1 LKNPPQGA
9 NNSTE
14 DGVSAAEF
22 RNFASEITKWIAQV
36 EGLKAQEKKKVPSDS
51 DSTSSNSKRRHRR
64 KKKEKKRG
72 RKGKKSTRKSKGR
85 RRKRSPTPSS
95 GSSSSV
101 SSNSSSDSSKASSAS
116 GSSQGSLPKLLDRDR
131 HSKRKEGWYA
141 VIRGKGGC
149 CGLYC
154 RKKEAE
160 ALRTSGTLI
169 RSFHAEEKAWDWFNS
184 VQTQSKV
191 QTLAEQETVDGP
203 SAPRISLSG
212 KDPSTGKDDEV
223 FGIKVDVSTNELM
236 AKFSP
241 PGVDTITSGQL
252 NEAMVDATAIPGKA
266 FGSTEA
272 EEAQDVMG
280 HSLAALAGITRA
292 DDGGDLRLD
301 LRWHSPTRT
310 ALRAVKDLKDLLE
323 LQHDAQSVS
332 NNAIKRTMV
341 SQRSLLL
348 KLRWS
353 ETTIE
358 AWTYGGYITTISQRS
373 VAAYLELIQHLIQ
386 MEADGS
392 WSLAQQELD
401 CYIKELHLLRTNAG
415 SRIQCMISIYIF
427 Q

>member
-1 LKNPPQGA
+1 
-9 NNSTE
+9 
-14 DGVSAAEF
+14 
-22 RNFASEITKWIAQV
+22 
-36 EGLKAQEKKKVPSDS
+36 
-51 DSTSSNSKRRHRR
+51 
-64 KKKEKKRG
+64 
-72 RKGKKSTRKSKGR
+72 
-85 RRKRSPTPSS
+85 
-95 GSSSSV
+95 
-101 SSNSSSDSSKASSAS
+101 
-116 GSSQGSLPKLLDRDR
+116 
-131 HSKRKEGWYA
+131 
-141 VIRGKGGC
+141 
-149 CGLYC
+149 
-154 RKKEAE
+154 
-160 ALRTSGTLI
+160 
-169 RSFHAEEKAWDWFNS
+169 
-184 VQTQSKV
+184 
-191 QTLAEQETVDGP
+191 
-203 SAPRISLSG
+203 
-212 KDPSTGKDDEV
+212 
-223 FGIKVDVSTNELM
+223 
-236 AKFSP
+236 
-241 PGVDTITSGQL
+241 
-252 NEAMVDATAIPGKA
+252 MVDATAIPGEA

-401 CYIKELHLLRTNAG
+401 YYIKELHLLRTNAG